1 MDSVAAQAIAEV
13 RELGDAE
20 RAAGIAR
27 YLQARPGGYGE
38 GDEFVGVAVPQL
50 RVLARRWRGIDRG
63 AVGELLSSPI
73 HEIRFLALL
82 LMAQESARA
91 DDADARAWVAD
102 YRRAVDD
109 GYVNNWDLVDTS
121 AAPVLGHWCV
131 RIGDHTELVDLAAD
145 ERLWHRRVGIV
156 GTHAHLREGDA
167 GPTLAVAPLV
177 IDDRR
182 DLIQKALGWMLREM
196 GKRVE
201 RSTLT
206 DYLDAHA
213 ASMGRTALRYA
224 IEHLDPAM
232 RAGYRAMR

>member
-1 MDSVAAQAIAEV
+1 MDSGAAQVIAAV
-13 RELGDAE
+13 RELGDPE

-50 RVLARRWRGIDRG
+50 RALARRRRGIDRG
-63 AVGELLSSPI
+63 AVGELLSSPV

-82 LMAQESARA
+82 LMAQETAYA
-91 DDADARAWVAD
+91 DDADARAWVGD

-121 AAPVLGHWCV
+121 AAPVLGRWCV
-131 RIGDHTELVDLAAD
+131 RIGDHSALVDLAAD

-167 GPTLAVAPLV
+167 RPTLAVAPLV
-177 IDDRR
+177 VDDRR

-206 DYLDAHA
+206 DYLDEHA

-232 RAGYRAMR
+232 RARYRALR

>member
-1 MDSVAAQAIAEV
+1 MDFVAAQVIAEV

-50 RVLARRWRGIDRG
+50 RVLARRWRGIDRD
-63 AVGELLSSPI
+63 AVGALLSSPI

-102 YRRAVDD
+102 YCRAVDD

-121 AAPVLGHWCV
+121 AAPVLGRWCV
-131 RIGDHTELVDLAAD
+131 RIGDHSALVDLAAD

-206 DYLDAHA
+206 DYLDEHA

-224 IEHLDPAM
+224 IEHLDPAT
-232 RAGYRAMR
+232 RARYRALR

>member
-1 MDSVAAQAIAEV
+1 MDSVAAQVIAEV
-13 RELGDAE
+13 GELGDAE

-50 RVLARRWRGIDRG
+50 RVLARRWRGIDRS

-131 RIGDHTELVDLAAD
+131 RIGDHTALVDLAAD